1 MVRGPVQ
8 ARRPYVSL
16 NLSETK
22 AVVQRADM
30 AGGIATGTRGTTAT
44 MNRWQRRRTSSVF
57 FGEVSMSSKSKPVSG
72 NNKEPSSDLSRHYR
86 QIGIKA
92 VAAASAKTTKRPHD
106 APITA
111 NRKEK
116 TNHEKEDSDE

>member
-1 MVRGPVQ
+1 
-8 ARRPYVSL
+8 
-16 NLSETK
+16 
-22 AVVQRADM
+22 M
-30 AGGIATGTRGTTAT
+30 AGEIATGTRGTTAT

-57 FGEVSMSSKSKPVSG
+57 FGEVSMSSKSKPVSW

-92 VAAASAKTTKRPHD
+92 VAVASAKTNKGPRRRHD
-106 APITA
+106 AQTAA